1 MWPREPDDELLRAPW
16 RTDSAV
22 VVWFDLNSWSGGRKS
37 LISPLIYISGSFTV
51 SYCVCVQIHLS
62 HHDGQYQPVA
72 AGICEV
78 LRDTHCAKH
87 LVFTC
92 FISPEKPD
100 IIYSQFQYVQLRFRD
115 VRWWAQDHT
124 AREWQILNAGP
135 DVSRC
140 HILYRNTLDQPCPT
154 NVTRATCEIL
164 HFLAAVVK
172 STKKQMSLILISLF
186 TKRVISRILSF

>member
-1 MWPREPDDELLRAPW
+1 M
-16 RTDSAV
+16 
-22 VVWFDLNSWSGGRKS
+22 
-37 LISPLIYISGSFTV
+37 

-115 VRWWAQDHT
+115 VR
-124 AREWQILNAGP
+124 
-135 DVSRC
+135 
-140 HILYRNTLDQPCPT
+140 
-154 NVTRATCEIL
+154 
-164 HFLAAVVK
+164 
-172 STKKQMSLILISLF
+172 
-186 TKRVISRILSF
+186 